1 MNHVNMIGRLTRD
14 PEVKTTPNGVTV
26 CSFGIAVPKE
36 KVKDQANFFNCV
48 AWRQTG
54 ENIGKY
60 FEKGKMIAISG
71 SINNNEWTDKNGS
84 KHHDQEIVVDKF
96 YFCDS
101 RSKPAE
107 DFPVVETEDGE
118 LPF

>member
-1 MNHVNMIGRLTRD
+1 MNQVNMIGRLTRD
-14 PEVKTTPNGVTV
+14 PELKTTPNGVPV
-26 CSFGIAVPKE
+26 CSFGIAVPKDRA
-36 KVKDQANFFNCV
+36 KDQADFFSCI
-48 AWRQTG
+48 AWRVTG

-71 SINNNEWTDKNGS
+71 SIHNNTWTDKNGT
-84 KHHDQEIVVDKF
+84 KHNDQEITVERF
-96 YFCDS
+96 FFCDS